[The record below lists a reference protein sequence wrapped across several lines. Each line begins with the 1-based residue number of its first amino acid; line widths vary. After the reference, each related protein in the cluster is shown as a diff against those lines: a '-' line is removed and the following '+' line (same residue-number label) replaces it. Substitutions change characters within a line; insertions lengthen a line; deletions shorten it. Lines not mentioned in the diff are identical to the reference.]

1 MMIVSYYSTFFFFA
15 ERCLSAEQEVWPPG
29 ADTGMLPPTSAPLAA
44 LAALLAY
51 PHGGPFLGSR
61 SWAER
66 YKLLSQ
72 ILASS
77 TGLLCALP
85 FVLAFA
91 LPVASTTRVV

>member
-29 ADTGMLPPTSAPLAA
+29 AATGLLPLMSAPLAA

-72 ILASS
+72 ILAF
-77 TGLLCALP
+77 TLP

-91 LPVASTTRVV
+91 LPFASTTRVV